1 VGAVTHAEVRT
12 TMRYTH
18 YREQQDAAER
28 LATAFALT
36 AQPVREGR

>member
-1 VGAVTHAEVRT
+1 MGHAEVRT

-28 LATAFALT
+28 LSRAFAPRPEPARAT
-36 AQPVREGR
+36 TER